1 MTTAAHTELQAMAQQ
16 ATAYIAR
23 LNGEADTFEVEGAT
37 LMAEICYEAE
47 IGEDA
52 GDYWT
57 APSWWIERER
67 ISVEGV
73 YDEEGNNDKEAAA
86 YLETLLN

>member
-1 MTTAAHTELQAMAQQ
+1 MIQTTCTELEQIAKQAA
-16 ATAYIAR
+16 AYIAR
-23 LNGEADTFEVEGAT
+23 LSGEADTFEVEGAT

-47 IGEDA
+47 IEEDA

>member
-1 MTTAAHTELQAMAQQ
+1 MTPTTRTELMNIAKNA
-16 ATAYIAR
+16 ATYISH

-47 IGEDA
+47 IEEDA

-57 APSWWIERER
+57 APSWWIERKR

>member
-1 MTTAAHTELQAMAQQ
+1 MTTTVHTELEQIAKQASN
-16 ATAYIAR
+16 YIAN
-23 LNGEADTFEVEGAT
+23 LNGETDIFEVEGAT
-37 LMAEICYEAE
+37 HIAEICYEAE

>member
-1 MTTAAHTELQAMAQQ
+1 MATAAHTELQAMAQQ
-16 ATAYIAR
+16 AAAYIAS
-23 LNGEADTFEVEGAT
+23 LNGEADTFEIEGST
-37 LMAEICYEAE
+37 LIAEIRYETE

-57 APSWWIERER
+57 APSWWIESER
-67 ISVEGV
+67 VTVEGV

-86 YLETLLN
+86 YLERYLN

>member
-1 MTTAAHTELQAMAQQ
+1 MAQQ
-16 ATAYIAR
+16 AATYIAR
-23 LNGEADTFEVEGAT
+23 LNGENDTFEIEGET
-37 LMAEICYEAE
+37 LIAEIYYEAE

-57 APSWWIERER
+57 APSWWIEREQIR
-67 ISVEGV
+67 VEGV
-73 YDEEGNNDKEAAA
+73 YDEDGNNDKETAA

>member
-1 MTTAAHTELQAMAQQ
+1 MTPTTRTELMNIAQNA
-16 ATAYIAR
+16 ATHIAS
-23 LNGEADTFEVEGAT
+23 LNGEADTFEIEGST
-37 LMAEICYEAE
+37 LIAEIRYETE

-57 APSWWIERER
+57 APSWWIESER
-67 ISVEGV
+67 VTVEGV